1 MMEWAKQL
9 AKARLAPRCHHRK
22 ADGVRCGSPALHGR
36 RFCYFHNRL
45 RVRRDAPLN
54 YLPPLEDANGIQ
66 SAIMEVARALLQNK
80 IDRKTAGLLFYALQ
94 TASANLKQRV
104 HFEPSPWLLLPN
116 EGADASARSSA
127 LQGADASSGSSAFE
141 SADTDA
147 GANTENRSG
156 SGADPSADPKDDAS
170 ADAVARAEGRQADGE
185 RQYCARRPD
194 DRDESAGT
202 ISPVPLR
209 RQAVC

>member
-1 MMEWAKQL
+1 MSTTATRKPPQRSSAAVSQQKLQTPGRQRSAKLPGAQQRAEKPARVQSIRAQAAPANAPTLGHVAMIEWAKQL

-94 TASANLKQRV
+94 TASANLK
-104 HFEPSPWLLLPN
+104 H
-116 EGADASARSSA
+116 
-127 LQGADASSGSSAFE
+127 
-141 SADTDA
+141 
-147 GANTENRSG
+147 
-156 SGADPSADPKDDAS
+156 
-170 ADAVARAEGRQADGE
+170 
-185 RQYCARRPD
+185 
-194 DRDESAGT
+194 
-202 ISPVPLR
+202 PVK
-209 RQAVC
+209 